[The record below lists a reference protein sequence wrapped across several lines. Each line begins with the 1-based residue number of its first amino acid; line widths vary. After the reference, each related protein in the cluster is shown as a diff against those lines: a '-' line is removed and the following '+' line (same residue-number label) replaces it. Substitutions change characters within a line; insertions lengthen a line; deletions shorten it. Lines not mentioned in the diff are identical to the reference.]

1 MNFLV
6 GKTELFEQIYN
17 GISEGIMIT
26 DRDGI
31 IISINSALESL
42 SGYKAYEIIGKKTSV
57 FKSGEQSHRFYK
69 NMWIELKA
77 NCQWKGS
84 LRNRKKNGDIFVV
97 YLSVFSIFDKTKNVP
112 YYVSIISDITE
123 KQNTKEQLEYL
134 SYHDDLT
141 GLFNRIM
148 LQKKMEEA
156 IGNPKESGG
165 YTALLILDFDRF
177 KVINETYGHEFGDE
191 LLIKIAKEL
200 RSALRLS
207 DTIARLG
214 GDEFG
219 CLLYHIHHQEEAL
232 IIAQK
237 LLKVVM
243 QPWKLSNN
251 ETAYLKT
258 SIGIAFFPLHAQS
271 TSMFLKAADI
281 ALYDA
286 KRKGHGK
293 ISIYHPTMEDGI
305 LQFVEYENG
314 LRRALEYDTFFLH
327 YQPQVNIKTGEIR
340 SVEALI
346 RWNDPKLGSVP
357 PNIFIPIAEQMGLI
371 NEIGEW
377 VLNQA
382 CQQVK
387 RWEVEEIQLR
397 VAVNVSMKQFE
408 NNNLKKS
415 VCNAITA
422 MGISPSNLELE
433 FTEGVV
439 MNHLDQTLET
449 MLFFKSYGLILSID
463 DFGTGYSSLSYL
475 KKLPVHILKI
485 DKSFV
490 DGLPKDKEDAQIASS
505 IIALGHIMG
514 FEILAEGVETQDQL
528 DFLISQGCD
537 TYQGYLKSKPVPAE
551 QISILISS
559 NRNKIAKV

>member
-6 GKTELFEQIYN
+6 DKTELFEQIYN
-17 GISEGIMIT
+17 GTSDGIMIT
-26 DRDGI
+26 DSNGI
-31 IISINSALESL
+31 IVSINSAFSILT
-42 SGYKAYEIIGKKTSV
+42 GYEAYEVIGKKTSIL
-57 FKSGEQSHRFYK
+57 KSGEQSYHFYK
-69 NMWIELKA
+69 NMWIELKTTYR
-77 NCQWKGS
+77 WKGS
-84 LRNRKKNGDIFVV
+84 IENRKKNGEIFVV
-97 YLSVFSIFDKTKNVP
+97 YLSIISIFNKYQDVV
-112 YYVSIISDITE
+112 YYVSIVSDITE
-123 KQNTKEQLEYL
+123 SQYTTERIEYL
-134 SYHDDLT
+134 SHYDDLT

-156 IGNPKESGG
+156 IENVKKTGG
-165 YTALLILDFDRF
+165 FTALLILDIDRF
-177 KVINETYGHEFGDE
+177 KVINETHGHEFGDE
-191 LLIKIAKEL
+191 LLIKIANEF
-200 RSALRLS
+200 RNILRLS
-207 DTIARLG
+207 DSIARLG

-219 CLLYHIHHQEEAL
+219 CLLYHVHHQEEAL

-243 QPWKLSNN
+243 QPWTLSNN
-251 ETAYLKT
+251 ETAYIQT
-258 SIGIAFFPLHAQS
+258 SIGIAFSPLHAQS

-293 ISIYHPTMEDGI
+293 ISIYHPSMEDGI
-305 LQFVEYENG
+305 LRFAEYENG
-314 LRRALEYDTFFLH
+314 LRRAWKQNAFFLH
-327 YQPQVNIKTGEIR
+327 YQPQVNIKTSEIR

-371 NEIGEW
+371 DEIGEW
-377 VLNQA
+377 VLAQA

-387 RWEVEEIQLR
+387 RWEEEEIQLR

-408 NNNLKKS
+408 NKNLKNS
-415 VCNAITA
+415 VCNALTA
-422 MGISPSNLELE
+422 AGISPSSLELE

-449 MLFFKSYGLILSID
+449 MLFFKSYGLILAID

-490 DGLPKDKEDAQIASS
+490 DGLPDENEDAQIASS

-514 FEILAEGVETQDQL
+514 FEILAEGVETQEQL
-528 DFLISQGCD
+528 DFLISNGCD

-551 QISILISS
+551 QISTLMQCKES
-559 NRNKIAKV
+559 N